1 MPRQPKTDT
10 SKDQARPS
18 NRRPGQHQRAEAM
31 RETTRE
37 SRRESGAAQSKLTST
52 GSRSARAAAS
62 ASTEEERTRDQLYQE
77 AALLGING
85 RSRMTKAEL
94 MTAIEGHRR

>member
-10 SKDQARPS
+10 SKNQARPS
-18 NRRPGQHQRAEAM
+18 NRRPGQHQRAEAK

-37 SRRESGAAQSKLTST
+37 SRSAQSKLTST
-52 GSRSARAAAS
+52 GSRSARS
-62 ASTEEERTRDQLYQE
+62 ASKASPEEERTRDELYQE
-77 AALLGING
+77 AASLGINA

-94 MTAIEGHRR
+94 STAIEEHRRR